1 MRTVTDKELAELL
14 RSNEMVYLLD
24 DTDEIA
30 WGFLGDGK
38 NRRRVVSKAK
48 GREPFEHNPKQQ
60 NSNSMIRAYMNKDVM
75 TKEEFENYW
84 IWIRMTY

>member
-1 MRTVTDKELAELL
+1 MRTVSDKELAELL
-14 RSNEMVYLLD
+14 RSDEMVYLLD

-48 GREPFEHNPKQQ
+48 GRDPFEHDPKQQ

-75 TKEEFENYW
+75 TKEEFENY
-84 IWIRMTY
+84 

>member
-1 MRTVTDKELAELL
+1 MRTISDKELAKLL

-38 NRRRVVSKAK
+38 NRRRVVSKVK
-48 GREPFEHNPKQQ
+48 GREPVEHNPKQP

-75 TKEEFENYW
+75 TKEEFENY
-84 IWIRMTY
+84 

>member
-1 MRTVTDKELAELL
+1 MRAVSDKELAKLL
-14 RSNEMVYLLD
+14 RSDEMVYLLD

-75 TKEEFENYW
+75 TKEEFENY
-84 IWIRMTY
+84 

>member
-1 MRTVTDKELAELL
+1 MRTVTDKEQAELL

-60 NSNSMIRAYMNKDVM
+60 NANSMIRAYMNKDVM
-75 TKEEFENYW
+75 TKEEFENY
-84 IWIRMTY
+84 

>member
-1 MRTVTDKELAELL
+1 MRTVTNKELAELL
-14 RSNEMVYLLD
+14 RSDEKVYLLD

-48 GREPFEHNPKQQ
+48 GRDPFEHDPKQQ

-75 TKEEFENYW
+75 TKEEFKTTEYG
-84 IWIRMTY
+84 

>member
-1 MRTVTDKELAELL
+1 MRTVTNKELEKLL
-14 RSNEMVYLLD
+14 RSDEMVYLLD

-38 NRRRVVSKAK
+38 NRRRVVSKVK
-48 GREPFEHNPKQQ
+48 GREPVEHNPKQP

-75 TKEEFENYW
+75 TKEEFENY
-84 IWIRMTY
+84 

>member
-1 MRTVTDKELAELL
+1 MRTVTDKELAKLL

-24 DTDEIA
+24 DTDEIT

-48 GREPFEHNPKQQ
+48 GREPVEHDPKQQ
-60 NSNSMIRAYMNKDVM
+60 NSNSMIRAYLANEVM
-75 TKEEFENYW
+75 TKEEFENY
-84 IWIRMTY
+84 

>member
-1 MRTVTDKELAELL
+1 MRTVTNKELGELL

-30 WGFLGDGK
+30 WGFLGEGK

-48 GREPFEHNPKQQ
+48 RREPFEHDPKQQ

-75 TKEEFENYW
+75 TKEEFENY
-84 IWIRMTY
+84 

>member
-1 MRTVTDKELAELL
+1 MRTVTNKELGELL

-30 WGFLGDGK
+30 WGFLGEGK

-48 GREPFEHNPKQQ
+48 GREPFEHDPKQQ

-75 TKEEFENYW
+75 TKEEFENY
-84 IWIRMTY
+84 

>member
-24 DTDEIA
+24 DTDEIT

-48 GREPFEHNPKQQ
+48 GREPVEHDPKQQ
-60 NSNSMIRAYMNKDVM
+60 NSNSMIRAYLANEVM
-75 TKEEFENYW
+75 TKEEFENY
-84 IWIRMTY
+84 

>member
-1 MRTVTDKELAELL
+1 MRTVSDNELAELL
-14 RSNEMVYLLD
+14 RSDEMVYLLD

-48 GREPFEHNPKQQ
+48 GREPFEHNPKQP

-75 TKEEFENYW
+75 TKEEFENY
-84 IWIRMTY
+84 

>member
-1 MRTVTDKELAELL
+1 MRTVTNKELGELL

-30 WGFLGDGK
+30 WGFLGEGK

-48 GREPFEHNPKQQ
+48 VREPFEHNPKQQ

-75 TKEEFENYW
+75 TKEEFENY
-84 IWIRMTY
+84 

>member
-1 MRTVTDKELAELL
+1 MK
-14 RSNEMVYLLD
+14 SH
-24 DTDEIA
+24 
-30 WGFLGDGK
+30 GGGLGEGK

-75 TKEEFENYW
+75 TKEEFENY
-84 IWIRMTY
+84 

>member
-1 MRTVTDKELAELL
+1 MRTVTNKELGKLL

-38 NRRRVVSKAK
+38 NRRRVASKAK

-75 TKEEFENYW
+75 TKEEFENY
-84 IWIRMTY
+84 

>member
-1 MRTVTDKELAELL
+1 MRTVTNKELGALL

-48 GREPFEHNPKQQ
+48 GREPFEHDPKQQ

-75 TKEEFENYW
+75 TKEEFENY
-84 IWIRMTY
+84 

>member
-1 MRTVTDKELAELL
+1 MRTVSNKELGELL

-38 NRRRVVSKAK
+38 NRRRVVSKVK
-48 GREPFEHNPKQQ
+48 GREPVEHNPKQP

-75 TKEEFENYW
+75 TKEEFENY
-84 IWIRMTY
+84 

>member
-1 MRTVTDKELAELL
+1 MRTVTNKELGKLL
-14 RSNEMVYLLD
+14 RSNEIVYLLD

-38 NRRRVVSKAK
+38 NRIRVVSKAK
-48 GREPFEHNPKQQ
+48 GREPVEHDPKQQ

-75 TKEEFENYW
+75 TKEEFENY
-84 IWIRMTY
+84 

>member
-1 MRTVTDKELAELL
+1 MRTVTDKELAKLL

-24 DTDEIA
+24 DTDEIT

-48 GREPFEHNPKQQ
+48 GREPVEHDPKQQ
-60 NSNSMIRAYMNKDVM
+60 NSNSIIRAYLANEVM
-75 TKEEFENYW
+75 TKEEFENY
-84 IWIRMTY
+84 

>member
-1 MRTVTDKELAELL
+1 MRAVSNKELAELL

-24 DTDEIA
+24 DTDEIV

-48 GREPFEHNPKQQ
+48 GREPVEHNPKQQ
-60 NSNSMIRAYMNKDVM
+60 NSNSMICAYLANEVM
-75 TKEEFENYW
+75 TKEEFENY
-84 IWIRMTY
+84 

>member
-1 MRTVTDKELAELL
+1 MRAVSNKELEELL

-48 GREPFEHNPKQQ
+48 GREPVEHNPKQQ
-60 NSNSMIRAYMNKDVM
+60 NSNSMICAYLANEVM
-75 TKEEFENYW
+75 TKEEFVNF
-84 IWIRMTY
+84 

>member
-1 MRTVTDKELAELL
+1 MRTVSNKELAELL
-14 RSNEMVYLLD
+14 LSNEMVHLLD

-38 NRRRVVSKAK
+38 NRRRVISKAK
-48 GREPFEHNPKQQ
+48 GRVPFEHNPKQQ

-75 TKEEFENYW
+75 TKEEFENY
-84 IWIRMTY
+84 

>member
-1 MRTVTDKELAELL
+1 MRTVSDKELGKSL

-60 NSNSMIRAYMNKDVM
+60 NSNSMIPAYMNKDVM
-75 TKEEFENYW
+75 TKEEFENY
-84 IWIRMTY
+84 

>member
-1 MRTVTDKELAELL
+1 MRTVTNKELAELL

-48 GREPFEHNPKQQ
+48 GREPFEHDPKQQ

>member
-1 MRTVTDKELAELL
+1 MRTVSNKELGELL
-14 RSNEMVYLLD
+14 RSNEMIYLLD

-38 NRRRVVSKAK
+38 NRRRVVSKVK
-48 GREPFEHNPKQQ
+48 GREPVEHNPKQP

-75 TKEEFENYW
+75 TKEEFENY
-84 IWIRMTY
+84 

>member
-1 MRTVTDKELAELL
+1 MRTVTNKELGKLL

-30 WGFLGDGK
+30 WGFLGEGK

-75 TKEEFENYW
+75 TKEEFENY
-84 IWIRMTY
+84 

>member
-1 MRTVTDKELAELL
+1 MRTVSNKELGELL

-38 NRRRVVSKAK
+38 NRRRVVSKVK
-48 GREPFEHNPKQQ
+48 GREPVEHNPKQP
-60 NSNSMIRAYMNKDVM
+60 NSNSMIRACMNKDVM
-75 TKEEFENYW
+75 TKEEFENY
-84 IWIRMTY
+84 

>member
-1 MRTVTDKELAELL
+1 MRTVTNKELGKLL
-14 RSNEMVYLLD
+14 RSNEIVYLLD

-75 TKEEFENYW
+75 TKEEFENY
-84 IWIRMTY
+84 

>member
-48 GREPFEHNPKQQ
+48 GREPFEHDPKQQ

-75 TKEEFENYW
+75 TKEEFDNY
-84 IWIRMTY
+84 

>member
-1 MRTVTDKELAELL
+1 MRTVTNKELGELL

-48 GREPFEHNPKQQ
+48 GREPFEHDPKQQ

-75 TKEEFENYW
+75 TKEEFDNY
-84 IWIRMTY
+84 

>member
-1 MRTVTDKELAELL
+1 MRTVSNKELAELL

-24 DTDEIA
+24 DTDEIT
-30 WGFLGDGK
+30 WGVLGEGK

-75 TKEEFENYW
+75 TKEEFENY
-84 IWIRMTY
+84 

>member
-1 MRTVTDKELAELL
+1 MRTVSNKELGDLL

-38 NRRRVVSKAK
+38 NRRRVVSKVK
-48 GREPFEHNPKQQ
+48 GREPVEHNPKQP

-75 TKEEFENYW
+75 TKEEFENY
-84 IWIRMTY
+84 

>member
-24 DTDEIA
+24 DTDEIV

-38 NRRRVVSKAK
+38 NRRRVVSKVK
-48 GREPFEHNPKQQ
+48 GREPVEHDPKQQ
-60 NSNSMIRAYMNKDVM
+60 NSNSMIRAYMANEVM
-75 TKEEFENYW
+75 TKEEFENY
-84 IWIRMTY
+84 